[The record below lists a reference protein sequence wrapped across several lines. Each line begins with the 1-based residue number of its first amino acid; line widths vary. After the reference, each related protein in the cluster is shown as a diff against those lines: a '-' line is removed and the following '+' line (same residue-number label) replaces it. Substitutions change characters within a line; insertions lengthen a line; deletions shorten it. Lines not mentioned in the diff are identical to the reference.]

1 MNEYE
6 LKSLK
11 EKIKRAE
18 QVQNSI
24 ERLGQILIVS
34 SNCKPLPVH
43 IDVERC
49 TETFSA
55 SLLMNQELWDKF
67 YALLKEIQHY
77 QRELMENT
85 HLP

>member
-6 LKSLK
+6 LKLLK
-11 EKIKRAE
+11 EKIKGAE
-18 QVQNSI
+18 RVQNSI
-24 ERLGQILIVS
+24 EGLGQILIVS
-34 SNCKPLPVH
+34 SNCKPLPVR
-43 IDVERC
+43 INVERC

-85 HLP
+85 RIP